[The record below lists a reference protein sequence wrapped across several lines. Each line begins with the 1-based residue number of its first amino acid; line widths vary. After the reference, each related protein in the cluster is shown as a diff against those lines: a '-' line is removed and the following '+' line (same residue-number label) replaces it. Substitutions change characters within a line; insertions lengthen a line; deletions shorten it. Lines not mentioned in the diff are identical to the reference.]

1 MSHFW
6 IRFWCTM
13 KRGFYMTTTS
23 GWRIKSSKT
32 LPKAK
37 LALKDVMVT
46 VWWSAAHLIHY
57 SFLSPSE
64 TSTFEKYA
72 QQIDE
77 LHQKLPCLQPALVNR
92 KGPVLLQ
99 NNVRLHVAQ
108 PMLQKLNKLGS
119 NVGLIHHIHLIS
131 HQPTTTSSSTSTT
144 FLQGRLPQPAGGRK
158 CLPRVHW
165 ILKHGFLCFRNKR
178 IHLSLAKMCSLK

>member
-1 MSHFW
+1 MHHE
-6 IRFWCTM
+6 
-13 KRGFYMTTTS
+13 KRILYDNWQRPAS
-23 GWRIKSSKT
+23 GWRRKSSKT

-64 TSTFEKYA
+64 TSTSEKYA

-119 NVGLIHHIHLIS
+119 NIVPHPPHSPDLS
-131 HQPTTTSSSTSTT
+131 PTNYHFFKYLDDFFAGKTSTT
-144 FLQGRLPQPAGGRK
+144 NRRQKMPSKSSLNPEAWIFMLQE
-158 CLPRVHW
+158 
-165 ILKHGFLCFRNKR
+165 
-178 IHLSLAKMCSLK
+178 